1 MVEYAFMLAFIA
13 MVCVVAVAALG
24 VGTRTPFQNAA
35 GGLERASGTGGSDAS
50 GGGNR
55 GGR

>member
-13 MVCVVAVAALG
+13 LVCVVAVSALG
-24 VGTRTPFQNAA
+24 IGTRTPFEDAA
-35 GGLERASGTGGSDAS
+35 SGLDRASDAGGSDAS
-50 GGGNR
+50 GGGNS